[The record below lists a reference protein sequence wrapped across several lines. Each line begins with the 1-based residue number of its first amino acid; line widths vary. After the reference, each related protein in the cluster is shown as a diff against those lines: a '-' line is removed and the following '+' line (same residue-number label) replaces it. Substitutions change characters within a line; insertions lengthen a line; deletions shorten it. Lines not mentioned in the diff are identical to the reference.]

1 MSTSSRS
8 LELSDGSSIELAAQG
23 NHTLIR
29 SIVEEFARRYVHGPK
44 VLFLRNAT
52 AGDMIADKCVLQELG
67 IILSERIA
75 APDVLIHD
83 TERDWL
89 FLIDAVTSRGP
100 IDEKRK
106 NELKSLFG
114 SARPGLIFVTA
125 FPERESATDYLEQ
138 IAWETEVW
146 IADAPDHMIHYN
158 GKRFLGPYQ

>member
-1 MSTSSRS
+1 MSSSFHS
-8 LELSDGSSIELAAQG
+8 IELPDGSSIELAAQG
-23 NHTLIR
+23 HHTLIS
-29 SIVEEFARRYVHGPK
+29 SIVEKFAQRYVHGPK
-44 VLFLRNAT
+44 VLFLRHAKENE
-52 AGDMIADKCVLQELG
+52 IVADTDTLQELG
-67 IILSERIA
+67 VVLPKWEA
-75 APDVLIHD
+75 TPDVLIHD

>member
-1 MSTSSRS
+1 MSKTSHS
-8 LELSDGSSIELAAQG
+8 LAPPDGSRIELTAQG
-23 NHTLIR
+23 NQPVIL
-29 SIVEEFARRYVHGPK
+29 SIVEEFACRFVHGSK

-52 AGDMIADKCVLQELG
+52 ENEIVADTGALQELG
-67 IILSERIA
+67 VVLPEHEA
-75 APDVLIHD
+75 APDVVIHD

-100 IDEKRK
+100 IDEERK

-125 FPERESATDYLEQ
+125 FPERESATDFLEQ

-146 IADAPDHMIHYN
+146 IADAPDHMIHFN
-158 GKRFLGPYQ
+158 GERFLGPYA